1 MVDSHLVEQRLA
13 AIRDRLDRIARM
25 TPADR
30 AAFLGDRTAQEIVAF
45 NLFVAFQRA
54 LDLAAHLIADRGL
67 ELPATAREHFEVLGR
82 AGLLSPAVA
91 SAMAGC
97 APRSADARSP
107 GSRLPTRR
115 RGARPCRRRRA
126 RHRSG
131 RERRCAPRSRTSP
144 SRRRRCP
151 ADNTRAFRRNPDNP
165 GRRHPA
171 SRTAST

>member
-30 AAFLGDRTAQEIVAF
+30 AAFLADRTAQEIVAF
-45 NLFVAFQRA
+45 NLFVAFQDA
-54 LDLAAHLIADRGL
+54 LDLAAHLIADRDL

-97 APRSADARSP
+97 AGLRNLIAQAYRSLDT
-107 GSRLPTRR
+107 SRLYDELPLGRDALT
-115 RGARPCRRRRA
+115 AF
-126 RHRSG
+126 SG
-131 RERRCAPRSRTSP
+131 EVA
-144 SRRRRCP
+144 
-151 ADNTRAFRRNPDNP
+151 AI
-165 GRRHPA
+165 G
-171 SRTAST
+171 